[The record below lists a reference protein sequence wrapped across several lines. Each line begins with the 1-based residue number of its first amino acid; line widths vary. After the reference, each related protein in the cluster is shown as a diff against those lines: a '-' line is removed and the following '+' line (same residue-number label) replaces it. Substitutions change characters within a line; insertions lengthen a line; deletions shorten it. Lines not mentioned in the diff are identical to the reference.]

1 MGKWTSATHLNIR
14 DISELKNDV
23 DDVSFV
29 EKMFPLAV
37 LAKEPE

>member
-1 MGKWTSATHLNIR
+1 MDGRYLTHLNIR

-29 EKMFPLAV
+29 EKKFPLTV
-37 LAKEPE
+37 LAKEPEW